1 MNLNVGEVDGVT
13 VIETTGRLDTATAPE
28 LERAGGELI
37 DAGVIRIVL
46 DLSRLE
52 YLSSAGL
59 RVILALAKRLRAAE
73 GELVMCEAGGLVRET
88 LELAG
93 IVGIVPL
100 CATLDDALGGSA

>member
-13 VIETTGRLDTATAPE
+13 VIETVGRLDTATAPD
-28 LERAGGELI
+28 LEQAGGELI
-37 DAGVIRIVL
+37 DAGVTRIVL

-59 RVILALAKRLRAAE
+59 RVILALAKRLQASG
-73 GELVMCEAGGLVRET
+73 GELVMCGAAGLVRET

-100 CATLDDALGGSA
+100 CATLDDALGGST